1 MTLEDVKK
9 LKKRIKEEKELEDDI
24 LSIAKELTFPKPNL
38 DKEKE
43 RLNKIITTS
52 MTKEK
57 VYTKKA
63 KVNDKIDKKFFYKKV
78 LPLMIT
84 MPLAISMLFGTLKN
98 ISDGGIINEAIEIV
112 TLDARDNLEEAEII
126 TVYDNGKIK
135 INATLTEEDYQN
147 NIEIKDPS
155 LAEAYAYKKVFEK
168 AHASNEENNALA
180 KTMTYNDGNERYES
194 WNDFLIQNDMTDKL
208 GNPSSKKFDEESKKE
223 LIKAVQSK
231 QIDNIV
237 KSTSKVKGK

>member
-84 MPLAISMLFGTLKN
+84 MPLAISMLFGTLKS

-126 TVYDNGKIK
+126 TVYEDGKIK
-135 INATLTEEDYQN
+135 ITLTEEDYQN

-194 WNDFLIQNDMTDKL
+194 WNDFLIQNDMIDKL

>member
-84 MPLAISMLFGTLKN
+84 MPLAISMLFGTLKS

-126 TVYDNGKIK
+126 TVYEDGKIK
-135 INATLTEEDYQN
+135 ITLTEEDYQN

-155 LAEAYAYKKVFEK
+155 PAEAYAYKKVFEK

-194 WNDFLIQNDMTDKL
+194 WNDFLIQNDMIDKL

>member
-63 KVNDKIDKKFFYKKV
+63 KINDKIDKKFFYKKV

-84 MPLAISMLFGTLKN
+84 MPLAISMLFGTLKS

-126 TVYDNGKIK
+126 TVYEDGKIK
-135 INATLTEEDYQN
+135 ITLTEEDYQN

-155 LAEAYAYKKVFEK
+155 PAEAYAYKKVFEK